1 VLTLG
6 AMSARIPALFAA
18 VAATALTAGGGVAY
32 AVTHSGGQAAVQT
45 TSVSASTSPSPS
57 ASPSSPSAPAK
68 PRFGHFGPFM
78 FGGLGAGGVVHGQ
91 LTVPKSGGG
100 YQTID
105 VQSGTVSAVSATSVT
120 IHSSDG
126 YSATYAVTAST
137 EVNAESAG
145 IGSVKTG
152 DTVFVTA
159 TVSGGSATAA
169 SITDTTSI
177 GNSRGA
183 FGFPDGPPKSST
195 ATGFTW

>member
-1 VLTLG
+1 
-6 AMSARIPALFAA
+6 MSGRIPTLYAT
-18 VAATALTAGGGVAY
+18 VAATALAAGGGLAY
-32 AVTHSGGQAAVQT
+32 AVTHSGSPATAQT
-45 TSVSASTSPSPS
+45 ASISATSPSPS
-57 ASPSSPSAPAK
+57 PSSSPSASPAK
-68 PRFGHFGPFM
+68 PMPRFRGPSAFP

-105 VQSGTVSAVSATSVT
+105 VQSGTVSAVSATSIT
-120 IHSSDG
+120 IHSADG
-126 YSATYAVTAST
+126 YSATYTVTAST

-159 TVSGGSATAA
+159 TVSGGGATAA

-177 GNSRGA
+177 RNSRGD
-183 FGFPDGPPKSST
+183 FGFPTGPLKGAPS
-195 ATGFTW
+195 

>member
-1 VLTLG
+1 
-6 AMSARIPALFAA
+6 MSGRIPALYAT
-18 VAATALTAGGGVAY
+18 VAATALAAGGGLAY
-32 AVTHSGGQAAVQT
+32 AVTHSGSLATAQT
-45 TSVSASTSPSPS
+45 ASISATSPSPS
-57 ASPSSPSAPAK
+57 SSPSASPAK
-68 PRFGHFGPFM
+68 PMPRFRGPGAFP

-105 VQSGTVSAVSATSVT
+105 VQSGTVSAVSATSIT
-120 IHSSDG
+120 IHSADG
-126 YSATYAVTAST
+126 YSATYTITAST

-159 TVSGGSATAA
+159 TVSGGSSTAA

-177 GNSRGA
+177 RNSRGD
-183 FGFPDGPPKSST
+183 FGFPT
-195 ATGFTW
+195 APLKGAPS